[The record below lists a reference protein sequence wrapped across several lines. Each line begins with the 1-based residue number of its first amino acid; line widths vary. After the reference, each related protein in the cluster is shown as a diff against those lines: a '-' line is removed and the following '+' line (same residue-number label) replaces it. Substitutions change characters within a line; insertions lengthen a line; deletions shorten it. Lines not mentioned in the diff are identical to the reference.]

1 MNNPVCP
8 ICSSKQ
14 TRFSF
19 EKFNYSIYLCRSC
32 SSKFVFPPPSDKELI
47 EYYNSSESSQ
57 LSSARWTEQIESSHA
72 HVFPQWDRA
81 FNQIEEQ
88 VGIGRMLDVGCGT
101 GPLLRYASERGWKD
115 LYGLEISR
123 DAAKIARKI
132 EKTTIFETTIMNNVL
147 EGEIFDLIVFWDV
160 MEHLND
166 LGGTLSKA
174 YDMLKP
180 RGMILIGTLN
190 QQGISLRLKGK
201 SAYVV
206 HPPEHLLYYSSAGL
220 MKALKQNLFNIK
232 DAWSFS
238 IYLKEW
244 TNFLLNV
251 SNYKVKNSEV
261 RRNIKLPNM
270 MSLPM
275 KLANEMLGLLRLGD
289 ELVMIGQ
296 KNEPI

>member
-1 MNNPVCP
+1 MNNPECP
-8 ICSSKQ
+8 ICYSKQ

-19 EKFNYSIYLCRSC
+19 EKSNYSIYNCIGC
-32 SSKFVFPPPSDKELI
+32 SSNFVYPPPSDKEI
-47 EYYNSSESSQ
+47 IKYYNNSKNSL
-57 LSSARWTEQIESSHA
+57 LSSTRWTEEIDVSHT
-72 HVFPQWDRA
+72 HVFPEWDRA

-101 GPLLRYASERGWKD
+101 GPLLRYASGRGWKD
-115 LYGLEISR
+115 LYGLEISS
-123 DAAKIARKI
+123 DAAKIARKN
-132 EKTTIFETTIMNNVL
+132 ENTTIFETTIMDNVL
-147 EGEIFDLIVFWDV
+147 VSETFDLIVFWDIL
-160 MEHLND
+160 EHLND
-166 LGGTLSKA
+166 LEGTLSKA
-174 YDMLKP
+174 YDLLKP
-180 RGMILIGTLN
+180 RGMIFIGTLN

-220 MKALKQNLFNIK
+220 SKALKHNLFDIK

-251 SNYKVKNSEV
+251 RSYKVKNSKV
-261 RRNIKLPNM
+261 KPNIKFPKI

-275 KLANEMLGLLRLGD
+275 KFANYVLGILRLGD

-296 KNEPI
+296 KNESI